1 MKFLQKEKKVKK
13 DLFLETAVKFLKI
26 ILLMINLKLLLIKI
40 YKIKYCFN
48 LMTIIMK
55 FWKILI
61 KLIEIIK

>member
-1 MKFLQKEKKVKK
+1 MIFLQKEKIVKI

-26 ILLMINLKLLLIKI
+26 ILIIIKLKLLLIKI

-55 FWKILI
+55 F
-61 KLIEIIK
+61 

>member
-1 MKFLQKEKKVKK
+1 MIFLQKEKIVKI

-26 ILLMINLKLLLIKI
+26 ILIMIKLKLLLIKI

-55 FWKILI
+55 F
-61 KLIEIIK
+61 